1 MPKRLIKTFISISLI
16 VHLFAG
22 VIVFPQA
29 VNNHPPSCQKPCSM
43 DDCKPNMPTC
53 PLCPSFSSI
62 NIYPYHEAAAYLPT
76 PTSSFILLSVSAL
89 SDQGVI
95 KTIFHPPIS
104 DS

>member
-1 MPKRLIKTFISISLI
+1 MPERLIKTFISISL
-16 VHLFAG
+16 VMVLAAG

-29 VNNHPPSCQKPCSM
+29 VNNHPPSFQKPCGM
-43 DDCKPNMPTC
+43 DECNPNMPKC

-62 NIYPYHEAAAYLPT
+62 NLCPYPEAAAYLPT
-76 PTSSFILLSVSAL
+76 PVSSFILLSVSSL